1 MKFYGVIGYGET
13 VETSPGI
20 WEEQIT
26 EREYFGDILRNNSSF
41 QSTDKVNDNLN
52 VSNDISIIAD
62 PYALEKF
69 SFMRYVIFCGTKWK
83 ITNVEVQYP
92 RLIISIGGVYNGKKQ
107 RRISGIS

>member
-13 VETSPGI
+13 VEISPGV
-20 WEEQIT
+20 WDERIT

-69 SFMRYVIFCGTKWK
+69 SFMRYVILGGTKWK
-83 ITNVEVQYP
+83 ITNIEIMYP
-92 RLIISIGGVYNGKKQ
+92 RLKLSIGGVYNG
-107 RRISGIS
+107 

>member
-83 ITNVEVQYP
+83 ITNVEIMYP
-92 RLIISIGGVYNGKKQ
+92 RLKLSIGGVYNG
-107 RRISGIS
+107 

>member
-1 MKFYGVIGYGET
+1 MKFYGIIGYGET

-20 WEEQIT
+20 WEEQRT

-69 SFMRYVIFCGTKWK
+69 SFMRYVIFGGTKWK
-83 ITNVEVQYP
+83 ITNVEIMYP
-92 RLIISIGGVYNGKKQ
+92 RLKLSIGGVYNGET
-107 RRISGIS
+107 